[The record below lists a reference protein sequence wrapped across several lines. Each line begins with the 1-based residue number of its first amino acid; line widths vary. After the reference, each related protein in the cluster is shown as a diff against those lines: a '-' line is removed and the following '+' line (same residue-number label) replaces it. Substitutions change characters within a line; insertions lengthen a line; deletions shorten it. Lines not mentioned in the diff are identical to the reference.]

1 MSTTAEKIFLLR
13 TKMLNLGI
21 DAFIVPSSDPHM
33 SEYTA
38 AHWKKR
44 EFISGFTGSA
54 GTVVV
59 LIDEAGLWTD
69 SRYYLQAEKELT
81 DSGIDLFKAGE
92 ADTPDYVDWI
102 AERLN
107 PGSKIAFEGEVF
119 SIDDARK
126 LSKKYKHYGIT
137 LDPHQT
143 LLDDIW
149 EGRPPISENT
159 IFVHETKYAGL
170 SRREKIENIR
180 KKMRQQDGSHYLI
193 TALDEIA
200 WTLNL
205 RGNDVPFNPV
215 FHAYLIISL
224 DAVYLFIDTH
234 KITAPIGKE
243 LAEDDI
249 SVQLYSDIFEWVKE
263 MPLESGLLFDPATTN
278 ARIFSLIPKE
288 VIKIEKPSIVK
299 DLKGLKNKTEQDGF
313 RNAMVKDGVAMVKF
327 LYWLEKNVPNGSVT
341 ELSASK
347 QLKKFRAENE
357 NFVGESFGAIS
368 GFGAHG
374 AIVHYSVS
382 EETDIKLTP
391 DNFYLIDS
399 GGQYQEGTTDITR
412 TVHLGAPNEQQK
424 SDFTMVLKGNI
435 ALGTTC
441 FPAGTRGVH
450 LDILARKPLWSKGL
464 NYGHGTGHGVGCFLN
479 VHEGPQSIR
488 PNDNGVAFEKGM
500 ITSNEPGLYR
510 TGQYGIRIENLLL
523 TLESD
528 HSEFG
533 EFLKFETLTLC
544 PIDLKSI
551 ASSLLTHEEKL
562 WINSYHKNVYD
573 KISPYLDEELQVWLK
588 EQTKEI
594 K

>member
-1 MSTTAEKIFLLR
+1 MLTAKNIFLLR
-13 TKMLNLGI
+13 NNMLNLGI
-21 DAFIVPSSDPHM
+21 DAFIIPGSDPHM

-44 EFISGFTGSA
+44 EYISGFTGSA
-54 GTVVV
+54 GTVVI
-59 LIDEAGLWTD
+59 LAEEAGLWTD
-69 SRYYLQAEKELT
+69 SRYYLQAEEELEG
-81 DSGIDLFKAGE
+81 SGIDLFRASE
-92 ADTPDYVDWI
+92 AETPDYADWI

-107 PGSKIAFEGEVF
+107 PGSTIAFEGEVF
-119 SIDDARK
+119 SIESARK
-126 LSKKYKHYGIT
+126 LSKKYKHYGISIE
-137 LDPHQT
+137 PNQT

-149 EGRPPISENT
+149 EGRPPIPENS

-170 SRREKIENIR
+170 DRTQKIENIR
-180 KKMRQQDGSHYLI
+180 EKMRQQDASHYII

-215 FHAYLIISL
+215 FHAYLIVSL

-234 KITAPIGKE
+234 KVTASIGKE
-243 LAEDDI
+243 LAMDDI
-249 SVQLYSDIFEWVKE
+249 SIHLYTDIFKWVKD
-263 MPLESGLLFDPATTN
+263 MPVESGLLIDPSTTN
-278 ARIFSLIPKE
+278 AKIFAQIPRE
-288 VIKIEKPSIVK
+288 VIKIEVPSIVR
-299 DLKGLKNKTEQDGF
+299 DLKGIKNEIEQEGF
-313 RNAMVKDGVAMVKF
+313 RRAMTKDGVAMVKF
-327 LYWLEKNVPNGSVT
+327 LHWLQETVPSGSVS

-347 QLKKFRAENE
+347 RLKKFRAENK

-382 EETDIKLTP
+382 KETDIPLVS

-399 GGQYQEGTTDITR
+399 GGQYFEGTTDITR
-412 TVHLGAPNEQQK
+412 TIHLGTPSEQQK
-424 SDFTMVLKGNI
+424 LDFTMVLKGNI
-435 ALGTTC
+435 ALGSTC
-441 FPAGTRGVH
+441 FPIGTRGVH
-450 LDILARKPLWSKGL
+450 LDTLARKPLWSKGL

-479 VHEGPQSIR
+479 VHEGPQSIK

-510 TGQYGIRIENLLL
+510 TNEYGIRIENLLL
-523 TLESD
+523 TIESNNT
-528 HSEFG
+528 EFG
-533 EFLKFETLTLC
+533 EFLQFETLTLC

-551 ASSLLTHEEKL
+551 EPSLLTHEEKQWL
-562 WINSYHKNVYD
+562 NGYHKNVFD
-573 KISPYLDEELQVWLK
+573 KIAPHLNEDLKSWLK
-588 EQTKEI
+588 EQTKPI